1 MHDSTYNEEC
11 CVSFCRT
18 GSDLHIAEV
27 RSLVSV
33 NYLTLIGDIWPHGV
47 GSVKVSGARLH
58 ALANDI
64 IYYKFPHSNFAIIAM
79 SAARRIDC
87 ACVYVCLAFL
97 HAASLRWHDGRL
109 ASDCCIYERP
119 AVTPFWETAA
129 WVHLPLSLTMI
140 NTIHFCNCNDQYQH
154 AGLLRGNNK
163 TVTIYLS
170 LSGSL
175 DFFILSCPCGVMI
188 DTIQLI

>member
-87 ACVYVCLAFL
+87 ACVYMYVWLFFTPRLCDGTTDDL
-97 HAASLRWHDGRL
+97 HL
-109 ASDCCIYERP
+109 IVVYERP

-129 WVHLPLSLTMI
+129 RVHLPLS
-140 NTIHFCNCNDQYQH
+140 HNDKH
-154 AGLLRGNNK
+154 NSFL
-163 TVTIYLS
+163 
-170 LSGSL
+170 
-175 DFFILSCPCGVMI
+175 
-188 DTIQLI
+188 